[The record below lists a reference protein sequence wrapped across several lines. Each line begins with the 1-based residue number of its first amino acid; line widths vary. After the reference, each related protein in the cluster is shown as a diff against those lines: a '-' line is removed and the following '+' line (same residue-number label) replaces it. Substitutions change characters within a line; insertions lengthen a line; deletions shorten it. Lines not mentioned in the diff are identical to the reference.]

1 MLFISLSMFF
11 ACQDKDEPLT
21 CEVDGQTYEVGEWF
35 DASDGCNSCMCEAYE
50 EGVEGVM
57 ISCTEMACDTGLE
70 PGEDTGEQ
78 PDDETGT
85 DTDSGGDTNTDTDT
99 EDTSQPEDC
108 SDLSVA
114 DCASNS
120 DCTVITAVQVEYDER
135 NECYDWDNNT
145 QRVGCMSADMGC
157 GAAFTYAAPSDN
169 PEQCHGFTNTCI
181 PEGWVGCEQTSIGEC
196 N

>member
-1 MLFISLSMFF
+1 MLLLSLPILF
-11 ACQDKDEPLT
+11 ACREPEEPLT
-21 CEVDGQTYEVGEWF
+21 CEFDGETYEMGEWF
-35 DASDGCNSCMCEAYE
+35 DAPDGCNSCMCEAYE
-50 EGVEGVM
+50 DEVM
-57 ISCTEMACDTGLE
+57 VSCTEMACDTGFE
-70 PGEDTGEQ
+70 PDEDTGEQ
-78 PDDETGT
+78 PDDDTGV
-85 DTDSGGDTNTDTDT
+85 DTDSDTDSDTDTDTNTDTSQT
-99 EDTSQPEDC
+99 EEC

-157 GAAFTYAAPSDN
+157 GAAFTYAAPPDN
-169 PEQCHGFTNTCI
+169 PEQCHGFTNTCT